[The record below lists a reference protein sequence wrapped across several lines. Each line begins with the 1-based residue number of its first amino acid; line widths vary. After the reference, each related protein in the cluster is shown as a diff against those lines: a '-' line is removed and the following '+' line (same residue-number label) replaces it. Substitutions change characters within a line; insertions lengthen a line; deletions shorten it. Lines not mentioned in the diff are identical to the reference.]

1 MFSRTTLPNGCTYS
15 VIPYLNTAIA
25 SVNLWIRREG
35 RFDLDHLC
43 EHLIAYKLK
52 RICKGKFPAV
62 IGAKTTQDGYCLFAR
77 LPNKFIGEFIELA
90 VSCFAL
96 DNQFINQKR
105 VDEELAAISNELSSL
120 SPKSKKINLDLGET
134 PEHILNE
141 LTLDL
146 VRSRLRQLLN
156 GKRWLVEIVGAIQ
169 TVEQCR
175 IEAVLNHSF
184 EEKTEYLEQKK
195 IQANDGALI
204 SVDRDSHMIGVR
216 FDVSTPGQWD
226 YHLMLIATR
235 LLTGPFNTSLSS
247 ILRRKGLV
255 YSIDRTFYISRG
267 LGRHVLY
274 IETNESGMSESIDL
288 VTQYFSKNCEFTS
301 SDVRTALEQSFLL
314 QCIAVENVATLA
326 SRLGTH
332 ELCYGNP
339 APQKHL
345 TTGFD
350 SSNVERTMDL
360 LANQYFNLNVEVL
373 D

>member
-156 GKRWLVEIVGAIQ
+156 GKRWLCSGQLKLA
-169 TVEQCR
+169 TV
-175 IEAVLNHSF
+175 
-184 EEKTEYLEQKK
+184 LELSQYKR
-195 IQANDGALI
+195 
-204 SVDRDSHMIGVR
+204 SDSLGVN
-216 FDVSTPGQWD
+216 P
-226 YHLMLIATR
+226 
-235 LLTGPFNTSLSS
+235 P
-247 ILRRKGLV
+247 
-255 YSIDRTFYISRG
+255 
-267 LGRHVLY
+267 LY
-274 IETNESGMSESIDL
+274 
-288 VTQYFSKNCEFTS
+288 
-301 SDVRTALEQSFLL
+301 
-314 QCIAVENVATLA
+314 
-326 SRLGTH
+326 
-332 ELCYGNP
+332 
-339 APQKHL
+339 
-345 TTGFD
+345 
-350 SSNVERTMDL
+350 
-360 LANQYFNLNVEVL
+360 
-373 D
+373 